1 MLRRVLFHL
10 SESARARNFVVSHPF
25 ARGASRRFVAG
36 ETLDEAV
43 AVIDRL
49 AGEGYFAVLNHLGER
64 ITEPHEAEAA
74 TRDYLDALDR
84 LRGRSPAR
92 DCYVSVK
99 LTQLGLDFD
108 RQIAIGHLR
117 RILEAAGPQGTF
129 IRVDMEHSS
138 YVDATLDI
146 LEQMRAEGHERL
158 GAVIQTYLYRSEA
171 DVDRLLRLGVP
182 VRLVKGA
189 YMEPPDIAYPH
200 MADVN
205 ANFLRIQQRLLRDR
219 AHHAIATH
227 DEQLVR
233 AAVDQ
238 ARAEGITADRF
249 EFQFLYGIRRDLQAR
264 LAADGW
270 RVRLYV
276 PYGTHWYPYFMRRM
290 AEHPANLFF
299 VLRNLFKG

>member
-1 MLRRVLFHL
+1 MLRRVLFYL
-10 SESARARNFVVSHPF
+10 SESARAREFVVTHPF
-25 ARGASRRFVAG
+25 ARRASRRFVAG
-36 ETLDEAV
+36 ETLDEAMTL
-43 AVIDRL
+43 IDRL
-49 AGEGYFAVLNHLGER
+49 AETGYTAVLNHLGER
-64 ITEPHEAEAA
+64 ITVPEEAEIA
-74 TRDYLDALDR
+74 TADYLDALTR
-84 LRGRSPAR
+84 VRGRPPAR

-108 RQIAIGHLR
+108 RGQTVAHLR
-117 RILEAAGPQGTF
+117 RILDAAKPQGTF

-146 LEQMRAEGHERL
+146 IEQMRREGYDRI

-189 YMEPPDIAYPH
+189 YMEPPSIAYPA

-219 AHHAIATH
+219 SYHAIATH
-227 DEQLVR
+227 DERLVQ
-233 AAVDQ
+233 AAVSQ
-238 ARAEGITADRF
+238 ARGEGIASDRF
-249 EFQFLYGIRRDLQAR
+249 EFQFLYGIRRDLQTR
-264 LAADGW
+264 LLAEGW

-299 VLRNLFKG
+299 ILRNLFRG